1 MSESRYTIYQLKQ
14 SIENSDRA
22 YMPLK
27 YLREKDIPVQRER
40 YDLTYQASLKDEILD
55 DLYLKFNLYH
65 PADFTGHSMS
75 ISDVIVLQ
83 KDGIRTAFYVD
94 DMGFAEVPEFF
105 RAGRR
110 IIYGK
115 LETEKHPIL

>member
-14 SIENSDRA
+14 STENRDRA
-22 YMPLK
+22 FMPLK

-40 YDLTYQASLKDEILD
+40 YDLTYQASLKGETLDE
-55 DLYLKFNLYH
+55 LYLKFNLYH

-83 KDGIRTAFYVD
+83 KDGTRTAFYVD
-94 DMGFAEVPEFF
+94 DVGFAEVPEFF
-105 RAGRR
+105 
-110 IIYGK
+110 
-115 LETEKHPIL
+115 